1 MTADTTP
8 AGTIEPSAP
17 ADVPALGRH
26 PSPFVFFGLVFGWSW
41 LWWLTA
47 GLTGTAVTEPP
58 VTWMFLVGGLGP
70 VLAAVVL
77 VCRHY
82 STGARREFWRRLYDP
97 LRVGWRWW
105 LITAAAAA
113 GPTVVGWLLT
123 SEGDF
128 SVGVSSARA
137 ASMGVVVWLVF
148 AGGAALVEE
157 PGWRGYALDTL
168 LKRHSLTVTSVL
180 LGVAW
185 AAWHLPHFF
194 LEGTYQHDEV
204 GLGGSLFWMFLL
216 AILAQTFLYVWIVTN
231 TSGSILTAVVF
242 HALTNLAGEIFNP
255 GPTGKL
261 VALLI
266 WMAAAVAVA
275 IHWRR
280 SGRPTPGVNSALGRE
295 VIP

>member
-1 MTADTTP
+1 MTADAS
-8 AGTIEPSAP
+8 AGTIESSGA
-17 ADVPALGRH
+17 ADGPVWERH

-41 LWWLTA
+41 LWWLAA

-58 VTWMFLVGGLGP
+58 ATWMFLIGGLGP
-70 VLAAVVL
+70 LLAAVVL
-77 VCRHY
+77 VSRHY
-82 STGARREFWRRLYDP
+82 STGARREFWRRIYDP
-97 LRVGWRWW
+97 RRAGWRWW

-123 SEGDF
+123 SGEDF

-168 LKRHSLTVTSVL
+168 LKRHSLPVTSVL

-204 GLGGSLFWMFLL
+204 GLGTSLFWMFLL
-216 AILAQTFLYVWIVTN
+216 AILAQTFLYVWVVTS

-242 HALTNLAGEIFNP
+242 HALTNLAGEIFSP
-255 GPTGKL
+255 GPGGKL

-275 IHWRR
+275 IHWQR
-280 SGRPTPGVNSALGRE
+280 SRRPTPGGELGTWRG
-295 VIP
+295 VTP